1 MLEWLN
7 SKYHFDSDCS
17 NHMNEFSDLTP
28 TRGDVS
34 SYGNIKC
41 KSIGLRLWVRAI
53 NLSLNCSDY

>member
-28 TRGDVS
+28 TRGDVP

-53 NLSLNCSDY
+53 NLS